1 MSGYTPSARGRIG
14 RYLTV
19 TVSITLVAY
28 IIRTLVSAVLARE
41 SAEAIA
47 QWSTCVS
54 LTVNVLAAIVVSAMN
69 RSYTFRSNASWA
81 LTIPVMVVLE
91 LLFDMLTGMLWSPVM
106 RELMQ
111 MPLGLEGGYY
121 LMLISYGF
129 NIVQFAVWA
138 VLAYLFQRY
147 VLYRNTLDALLLE
160 KIEE

>member
-1 MSGYTPSARGRIG
+1 MSEYRPSSRGRIG

-19 TVSITLVAY
+19 SVGVTLVAY
-28 IIRTLVSAVLARE
+28 IIRTLISAMLARE
-41 SAEAIA
+41 SVAAIA
-47 QWSTCVS
+47 QWSAYVS
-54 LTVNVLAAIVVSAMN
+54 LAINAVAATVVAARN
-69 RSYTFRSNASWA
+69 RSYTFRSNMPWA
-81 LTIPVMVVLE
+81 LAIPVMVVLE
-91 LLFDMLTGMLWSPVM
+91 LLYDLLTGMLWSPVM
-106 RELMQ
+106 REMMQ
-111 MPLGLEGGYY
+111 IPLGLEGGYY

>member
-1 MSGYTPSARGRIG
+1 MSEYRPSSRGRIG

-19 TVSITLVAY
+19 SVGVTLVAY
-28 IIRTLVSAVLARE
+28 IIRTLVSAMLARE
-41 SAEAIA
+41 SAATIA

-54 LTVNVLAAIVVSAMN
+54 LTVNVLAAIIVSALN
-69 RSYTFRSNASWA
+69 RCYTFRSNAPWA

-91 LLFDMLTGMLWSPVM
+91 LLYDLLTGMLWSPVM
-106 RELMQ
+106 REMMQ
-111 MPLGLEGGYY
+111 IPLGLEGGYY

-147 VLYRNTLDALLLE
+147 VLYRNTLDALLLG

>member
-1 MSGYTPSARGRIG
+1 MSEYRPSAHGRIG

-19 TVSITLVAY
+19 MVSVTLVAY
-28 IIRTLVSAVLARE
+28 IIRTLISAMLARE
-41 SAEAIA
+41 SAAAIA
-47 QWSTCVS
+47 QWSAYVS
-54 LTVNVLAAIVVSAMN
+54 LAINAVAATVVAARN
-69 RSYTFRSNASWA
+69 RSYTFRSNMPWVLA
-81 LTIPVMVVLE
+81 IPVMVVLE
-91 LLFDMLTGMLWSPVM
+91 LLYDLLTGMLWSPVM
-106 RELMQ
+106 REMMQ
-111 MPLGLEGGYY
+111 IPLGLEGGYY

>member
-1 MSGYTPSARGRIG
+1 MSDYRPSARGRIG

-19 TVSITLVAY
+19 MVSVTLVAY
-28 IIRTLVSAVLARE
+28 IIRTLISSMLARE
-41 SAEAIA
+41 SAAAIA
-47 QWSTCVS
+47 QWSAYVN
-54 LTVNVLAAIVVSAMN
+54 LAINVVAATVVAARN
-69 RSYTFRSNASWA
+69 RCYTFRSNRPWA
-81 LTIPVMVVLE
+81 LAIPVMVVLE

-106 RELMQ
+106 RELLQ

-121 LMLISYGF
+121 VMLISYGF

-147 VLYRNTLDALLLE
+147 VLYRSTLDALLLE